1 MFDDT
6 ELPRSRR
13 AGRDAGFDTDEPEQ
27 DPAPP
32 PRFGRLALCVAAA
45 SALAF
50 GVVGTVA
57 YGVWFNHDQQAYAEA
72 MAGARRALGVPASA
86 ASAAV
91 LAKSASS
98 LGPPMS
104 MTMAGPAMPSA
115 PVAAA
120 PVNVPLTAP
129 MGAAVMDTAVTGPAT
144 PGAATPDSK
153 PATNPPATKPPATKT
168 PASPVATLTSEG
180 EEGRKQAVWSGRV
193 MRRPATTIAQAGAS
207 NATSAPAATSVRS
220 SRRASS
226 GSDPIVQPFAAARPV
241 KDARAAQQERRA
253 TPVNAKPKGNV
264 FTRMSLFFKRTS
276 YRQHGRASQQ
286 DIYSHP

>member
-1 MFDDT
+1 
-6 ELPRSRR
+6 
-13 AGRDAGFDTDEPEQ
+13 
-27 DPAPP
+27 
-32 PRFGRLALCVAAA
+32 V
-45 SALAF
+45 
-50 GVVGTVA
+50 
-57 YGVWFNHDQQAYAEA
+57 
-72 MAGARRALGVPASA
+72 
-86 ASAAV
+86 
-91 LAKSASS
+91 
-98 LGPPMS
+98 S

-153 PATNPPATKPPATKT
+153 PATNPSATKT
-168 PASPVATLTSEG
+168 PASPATTLTSEG